1 MSSRSMAQET
11 DSHASDTG
19 HWLGMTE
26 AFYFSFRSLFS
37 SDMKVLMSLNWR

>member
-1 MSSRSMAQET
+1 MSSRSRAQEM
-11 DSHASDTG
+11 DSHASDIG

>member
-1 MSSRSMAQET
+1 MSSRSRAQET
-11 DSHASDTG
+11 DFHASDTG